1 MDDPCPIQRDKKLL
15 NLLTKELD
23 HVISQEYFKSQ
34 MAVCQ
39 KYLEGE
45 PNFFAQK
52 IGYTERGRHSFN
64 LIRWTD
70 CKMQK

>member
-45 PNFFAQK
+45 SIFLPK
-52 IGYTERGRHSFN
+52 KLVTHREGGTVLTLIVRGF
-64 LIRWTD
+64 
-70 CKMQK
+70 

>member
-45 PNFFAQK
+45 PKFFLPK
-52 IGYTERGRHSFN
+52 KLVIHREGGKV
-64 LIRWTD
+64 LI
-70 CKMQK
+70 

>member
-45 PNFFAQK
+45 PKFFFAQK
-52 IGYTERGRHSFN
+52 N
-64 LIRWTD
+64 
-70 CKMQK
+70 